1 MVADLNLADSDFVLF
16 GLPERFALDPAQLDA
31 QWKALQGA
39 THPDRFAT
47 EGAAAQRI
55 AMQWAIR
62 VNEAYRRLRD
72 PLRRAEY
79 LCHLHG
85 ADVQAHSNTA
95 MPAAFLMQQM
105 AWREALDEAGTLPDV
120 EALADTVAA
129 ARTKMVDALREQIDG
144 RPPVDWPAVAQTVRA
159 LMFVDRFGQ
168 DVDRRLDALGA

>member
-1 MVADLNLADSDFVLF
+1 MVADLNLSDSDFALF
-16 GLPERFALDPAQLDA
+16 GLPERFALDARQLDE

-47 EGAAAQRI
+47 EGAAAQRV

-62 VNEAYRRLRD
+62 VNEAYRRLKD

-95 MPAAFLMQQM
+95 MPPAFLMQQM
-105 AWREALDEAGTLPDV
+105 AWREALEEADGLPDV

-129 ARTKMVDALREQIDG
+129 ARRRMIESLGHQIDDA
-144 RPPVDWPAVAQTVRA
+144 PPVDWPAVAQAVRS
-159 LMFVDRFGQ
+159 LMFVERFGQ
-168 DVDRRLDALGA
+168 DVDRRLDALSD